1 MAKKELLWVQLARD
15 LAYAI
20 ATGRYP
26 VGTLLPK
33 ELDICRKTGLLRHT
47 VRAALDHLQRTG
59 LIKRTPHVGTEVV
72 ARGAARGFAYRLQSF
87 SDVDM
92 IGHSHAREVC
102 QSIHVKVDKEKAQ
115 ELGLPAGTSWV
126 RLTNIRAG
134 DKPEDPP
141 VVCTQ
146 VFILE
151 VWEDV
156 VAAAAREP
164 ETLIATLINRMHGV
178 VCSEVKQDVSAV
190 AMPVD
195 QAAWLQC
202 KPGVPALKIRRVYLD
217 ESGKPLEVSVSW
229 HPGDRYSFSIS
240 LQQNAAD

>member
-33 ELDICRKTGLLRHT
+33 ELDIWRKTGLSRHT

-146 VFILE
+146 VFIPE

-156 VAAAAREP
+156 VA
-164 ETLIATLINRMHGV
+164 
-178 VCSEVKQDVSAV
+178 AV

>member
-33 ELDICRKTGLLRHT
+33 ELDICRKTGLSRHT

-92 IGHSHAREVC
+92 IGHSH
-102 QSIHVKVDKEKAQ
+102 
-115 ELGLPAGTSWV
+115 
-126 RLTNIRAG
+126 
-134 DKPEDPP
+134 
-141 VVCTQ
+141 
-146 VFILE
+146 
-151 VWEDV
+151 
-156 VAAAAREP
+156 AREP

>member
-1 MAKKELLWVQLARD
+1 MALLQNFW
-15 LAYAI
+15 
-20 ATGRYP
+20 
-26 VGTLLPK
+26 
-33 ELDICRKTGLLRHT
+33 
-47 VRAALDHLQRTG
+47 
-59 LIKRTPHVGTEVV
+59 
-72 ARGAARGFAYRLQSF
+72 
-87 SDVDM
+87 DM

-146 VFILE
+146 VFIPE

>member
-33 ELDICRKTGLLRHT
+33 ELDICRKTGLSRHT

-141 VVCTQ
+141 VV
-146 VFILE
+146 
-151 VWEDV
+151 
-156 VAAAAREP
+156 
-164 ETLIATLINRMHGV
+164 
-178 VCSEVKQDVSAV
+178 SAV

>member
-1 MAKKELLWVQLARD
+1 MTKKELLWVQLARD

-33 ELDICRKTGLLRHT
+33 ELDICRKTGLSRHT

-72 ARGAARGFAYRLQSF
+72 ARCAARGFAY
-87 SDVDM
+87 
-92 IGHSHAREVC
+92 AREVC

-146 VFILE
+146 VFIPE

>member
-33 ELDICRKTGLLRHT
+33 ELDICRKTGLSRHT

-102 QSIHVKVDKEKAQ
+102 QAIHVKVDKEKAQ
-115 ELGLPAGTSWV
+115 ELGLPAGTSWI

-146 VFILE
+146 VFIPE

-156 VAAAAREP
+156 VAAATR
-164 ETLIATLINRMHGV
+164 
-178 VCSEVKQDVSAV
+178 
-190 AMPVD
+190 
-195 QAAWLQC
+195 
-202 KPGVPALKIRRVYLD
+202 
-217 ESGKPLEVSVSW
+217 
-229 HPGDRYSFSIS
+229 
-240 LQQNAAD
+240 